1 MSFESELKDF
11 IEELH
16 RVERSLDFEKL
27 ADLIDESYIGFDEKG
42 ERIGKSDLI
51 QQFKDPSLKFNVHE
65 VSELEYRVYGEMG
78 IVTGKVKLEGRYAKA
93 EFQGNYIFTDVCVR
107 RDGQWQVVLSQMTGI
122 PS

>member
-1 MSFESELKDF
+1 MSYEGELKDF

-27 ADLIDESYIGFDEKG
+27 TDLVADSYIGFDENG
-42 ERIGKSDLI
+42 ERIGKSGLI
-51 QQFKDPSLKFNVHE
+51 RQFKDPSLKFDVHE

-78 IVTGKVKLEGRYAKA
+78 IATGKVKLKGTFAEA

-107 RDGQWQVVLSQMTGI
+107 QGGQWKVVLSQMTGI